1 MLRSS
6 RPRLMSCRFISVL
19 SRYGDVLSGRK
30 TRLHILARAAMS
42 FFDGNELHD
51 FVIQI
56 LKNNIFQVSR
66 LHTLFVLKYYNV
78 DAIVLLDNVV
88 GESSDG
94 NTVDAVA
101 RNFAP
106 GEISRVMRVAASFI
120 DDFPGIL
127 AKMKATEVFSGNYNP
142 AGATE
147 RWTISRVWKLIVMLH
162 RKTGVPLPES
172 VFRLRALYAT
182 EEDLK
187 FFFNGEAEVADVA
200 NHLVSLSGDDDDLYT
215 EIINIVARQSS
226 PLSKFMARRR
236 SCDYTLHH
244 NASSYEPCCVN
255 RNSRL
260 HRLAVGES
268 RIMILPSDVSDF
280 RRCVRESRFIAVTNR
295 LTAVTGADQLDFVTF
310 RTKKRSFHFSS
321 NLSHSVLADIRR
333 VLSSETEHV
342 TVFAFQAEDLME
354 SLRGRFNW
362 PQEYVDAAAFVECES
377 APKLTMIAEAFA
389 NEPFCRRA
397 CAFSDASTPSQAALK
412 HCDMHATLIYEFCVE
427 WGNYRGEEMRFA
439 VAYHDANPSP
449 SRPRERRDDPPSS
462 SRRRRSRSKSRG
474 ARSRSRSRHR

>member
-1 MLRSS
+1 
-6 RPRLMSCRFISVL
+6 MSACFISVL
-19 SRYGDVLSGRK
+19 SRYNDAISGRK

-42 FFDGNELHD
+42 FFDGNDLHD

-88 GESSDG
+88 GGSSDG

-120 DDFPGIL
+120 NDFPGIL
-127 AKMKATEVFSGNYNP
+127 AKMKATEVFQGNYNP
-142 AGATE
+142 AGAAE
-147 RWTISRVWKLIVMLH
+147 RWTISRVWKLIAMLH
-162 RKTGVPLPES
+162 RKTNVPIPEA

-200 NHLVSLSGDDDDLYT
+200 NHLVALSGDDDALYA
-215 EIINIVARQSS
+215 EVIGNVARQSA
-226 PLSKFMARRR
+226 PLAKFMARRR
-236 SCDYTLHH
+236 SCDYTSYAD
-244 NASSYEPCCVN
+244 ASSYEPNCNN

-268 RIMILPSDVSDF
+268 RIMVLPSDVSDF
-280 RRCVRESRFIAVTNR
+280 RRCVRESRFIAVTSR
-295 LTAVTGADQLDFVTF
+295 LSAVTGAEQTDFITF
-310 RTKKRSFHFSS
+310 RTKKKSFHFSS
-321 NLSHSVLADIRR
+321 NLSHSVLADVRNI
-333 VLSSETEHV
+333 LSSETGHI

-354 SLRGRFNW
+354 SLRKRFNW
-362 PQEYVDAAAFVECES
+362 PNEYVDAAAFVEES

-389 NEPFCRRA
+389 GEPFCRRA
-397 CAFSDASTPSQAALK
+397 CAFSDASTPSQVALK